1 MLVCSIL
8 GLDLLVCQVEG
19 HGDLAEKWE
28 MAILRCESVPG
39 KVTLGFFTESAEYF
53 HLARAYTPRTKSH
66 SPKALHKTKEFMI
79 FFQESYF
86 NVPSMTPYAQG

>member
-1 MLVCSIL
+1 MVLVCSTL

-39 KVTLGFFTESAEYF
+39 KVILEFFY
-53 HLARAYTPRTKSH
+53 R
-66 SPKALHKTKEFMI
+66 I
-79 FFQESYF
+79 
-86 NVPSMTPYAQG
+86 

>member
-39 KVTLGFFTESAEYF
+39 KVTLGFFY
-53 HLARAYTPRTKSH
+53 R
-66 SPKALHKTKEFMI
+66 I
-79 FFQESYF
+79 W
-86 NVPSMTPYAQG
+86 